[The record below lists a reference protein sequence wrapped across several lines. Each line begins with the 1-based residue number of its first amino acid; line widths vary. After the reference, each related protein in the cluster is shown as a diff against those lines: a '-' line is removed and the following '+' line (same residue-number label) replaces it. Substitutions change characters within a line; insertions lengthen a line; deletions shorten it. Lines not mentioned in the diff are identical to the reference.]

1 MHKQPHEEATLSK
14 SFKKKDIEA
23 IIKLLKN
30 RYKIPRYYFQAF
42 SGPGEKFET
51 TLVKNEKVF
60 RFDRAFPF
68 TIGET
73 DGPNGPKFR
82 KLLIE
87 NLQKM
92 LEEL

>member
-1 MHKQPHEEATLSK
+1 MHQQPFEETPLSK

-23 IIKLLKN
+23 MIKLLKN
-30 RYKIPRYYFQAF
+30 GYKIPRHCFQTF

-68 TIGET
+68 TIGAT

-87 NLQKM
+87 KLQKM